1 MNPTLR
7 RRPTAAPLAAAL
19 LAPLALLASAHPA
32 GAHPLG
38 NFTVNY
44 ATSLTLR
51 PDAVGA
57 EIVVD
62 RAEIAAA
69 QERPLI
75 DRDHNG
81 SLTPDE
87 QDAYAV
93 TACTALAGQLA
104 ADVGGVRL
112 SWKQSTDRLTF
123 HTGEAGLQTSRLTC
137 GLTADARLTSP
148 SGVHV
153 VTHYDT
159 RRIGWHEITARGEGL
174 TLTTSTVPAASTTD
188 HLRHYPQD
196 PLADPLDQH
205 TADLRTA
212 PGPGPAARIVPPG
225 LPGAGPVTALLN
237 KVTALFDTLV
247 GSRELTV
254 PVGLLALLL
263 AVVLGASHA
272 AMPGHGKTIMAA
284 CLAGRRGTPRDAVTV
299 GATVTLTHT
308 AGVLALGLAL
318 PLATHLAG
326 ETVLAWLGL
335 ASGLLVT
342 AIGLRL
348 LHSAL
353 RGHPLQ
359 HGHSHDHGYGHHH
372 HGDHAHDH
380 THTHHPAH
388 DHDHDHTPDHAHV
401 HEAGHTHG
409 HPHDE
414 VPAHA
419 HEAPTSLPSSRRAP
433 DTTTTPAPG
442 TTVVLT
448 KPATGLP
455 YAHQHAHTPA
465 PAGRRRRSL
474 IAVGI
479 AGGLVPSPSALV
491 VLLGAV
497 ALGRTAFGI
506 LLVIGYGLGMAATLT
521 LAGLLLVRLRDR
533 ITARTAGRASTRLR
547 ALGRIGPAATSALVL
562 LVGIGLSARALT
574 GL

>member
-1 MNPTLR
+1 M
-7 RRPTAAPLAAAL
+7 
-19 LAPLALLASAHPA
+19 
-32 GAHPLG
+32 
-38 NFTVNY
+38 
-44 ATSLTLR
+44 
-51 PDAVGA
+51 
-57 EIVVD
+57 
-62 RAEIAAA
+62 
-69 QERPLI
+69 
-75 DRDHNG
+75 
-81 SLTPDE
+81 
-87 QDAYAV
+87 
-93 TACTALAGQLA
+93 
-104 ADVGGVRL
+104 
-112 SWKQSTDRLTF
+112 
-123 HTGEAGLQTSRLTC
+123 
-137 GLTADARLTSP
+137 
-148 SGVHV
+148 
-153 VTHYDT
+153 
-159 RRIGWHEITARGEGL
+159 
-174 TLTTSTVPAASTTD
+174 
-188 HLRHYPQD
+188 
-196 PLADPLDQH
+196 
-205 TADLRTA
+205 
-212 PGPGPAARIVPPG
+212 
-225 LPGAGPVTALLN
+225 
-237 KVTALFDTLV
+237 
-247 GSRELTV
+247 
-254 PVGLLALLL
+254 
-263 AVVLGASHA
+263 
-272 AMPGHGKTIMAA
+272 
-284 CLAGRRGTPRDAVTV
+284 
-299 GATVTLTHT
+299 
-308 AGVLALGLAL
+308 LALGLAL

-348 LHSAL
+348 PHSAL
-353 RGHPLQ
+353 RGHPIQ
-359 HGHSHDHGYGHHH
+359 HGHGHGHHH

-380 THTHHPAH
+380 THAHDPAH
-388 DHDHDHTPDHAHV
+388 DHDHTHDR
-401 HEAGHTHG
+401 EAGHTHG

-442 TTVVLT
+442 STVVLT

-455 YAHQHAHTPA
+455 YAHHHAHTPA